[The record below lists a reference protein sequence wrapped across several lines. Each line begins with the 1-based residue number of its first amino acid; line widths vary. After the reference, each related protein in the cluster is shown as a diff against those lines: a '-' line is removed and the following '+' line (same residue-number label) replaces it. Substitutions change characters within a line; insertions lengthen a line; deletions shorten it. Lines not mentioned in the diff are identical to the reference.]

1 MSTENKFYLE
11 NGFLDIPEV
20 ERYADKHGVNYILII
35 GKRQVGKTYG
45 VLKLMLDTDK
55 RFILMRRTSK
65 ELSLIAKGFNSPF
78 EAIDGYEN
86 RVKLNGSADDTSML
100 ISLTDNVDTDD
111 KKTHNIGLAVA
122 LSTVA
127 SIRGFNGKPYTDL
140 VYDECIPESHVYK
153 IPHEDE
159 AFNNAY
165 VTVNGNRELV
175 GDKPLRCWLLAN
187 SNRLDCAILKALNL
201 TEVVEKMS
209 SGGEEFR
216 LLKER
221 GILIFMPESKE
232 ITEKH
237 KQTALFRAI
246 GGESDFT
253 KMALGNEFSHNDF
266 TDVGREEL
274 NQYKLICNIDTD
286 TGLALMKHKS
296 KARLYICEKFYES
309 ESIPTYNAQTY
320 GKNKFVK
327 DFPNVRAYYLRGKIK
342 FQNATI
348 KYQFLAYM
356 KLI

>member
-1 MSTENKFYLE
+1 MDKFYLD
-11 NGFLDIPEV
+11 NGYLDVPAI
-20 ERYADKHGVNYILII
+20 ERYADKHKVNYIFII

-45 VLKLMLDTDK
+45 VLKLMLDSEK
-55 RFILMRRTSK
+55 KFVLMRRTSK
-65 ELSLIAKGFNSPF
+65 ELGLIARGYNSPF
-78 EAIDGYEN
+78 ETIDGYEG
-86 RVKLNGSADDTSML
+86 RVALSGASDDATMQ
-100 ISLTDNVDTDD
+100 ITITDSGDPDN
-111 KKTHNIGLAVA
+111 KHCHSIGLAVA

-165 VTVNGNRELV
+165 MTINGNRELK
-175 GDKPLRCWLLAN
+175 GMPALRCWLLAN

-201 TEVVEKMS
+201 TETVEKMS
-209 SGGEEFR
+209 TRGDDFM
-216 LLKER
+216 LLKDR
-221 GILIFMPESKE
+221 GIMIFMPESKE
-232 ITEKH
+232 LTEAH
-237 KQTALFRAI
+237 KNTALFRAI

-266 TDVGREEL
+266 TDVGREDL
-274 NQYKLICNIDTD
+274 KQYKLLCNLGDD
-286 TGLALMKHKS
+286 VDGMALLKHKS
-296 KARLYICEKFYES
+296 KARLYVCE
-309 ESIPTYNAQTY
+309 TYYFGDDVPYYNGQTF
-320 GKNKFVK
+320 GRNKFIK
-327 DFPNVRAYYLRGKIK
+327 DFPNVRAYYLRGRIK